1 MVALLAVLLFLRLG
15 FWQLERREQRVSRNA
30 AIAAAAELPV
40 LELDSGTVRAIHQN
54 PARFVNQRVRVRGTY
69 DPAGEVVLRG
79 RAQGGRPG
87 VHLVTPLQ
95 IGTGGSTVLVN
106 RGWVPSPDA
115 LSVDAEAAAEPGVR
129 QVEGVLLAVPS
140 GVEEALVQG
149 TARRLNLQS
158 IRRTSGASVLPLYVQ
173 QLGPPANPP
182 MERIPQPALDEG
194 PHLSYAVQWFCF
206 ALVTLVGFLI
216 VIRRRAG

>member
-1 MVALLAVLLFLRLG
+1 M
-15 FWQLERREQRVSRNA
+15 ERREQRANRNA

-40 LELDSGTVRAIHQN
+40 LELDSGTVRAILQD
-54 PARFVNQRVRVRGTY
+54 PARFVNRRVRVRGAY
-69 DPAGEVVLRG
+69 GPAGEVVLRG
-79 RAQGGRPG
+79 RSQGGRPG
-87 VHLVTPLQ
+87 VHLVTPLR

-106 RGWVPSPDA
+106 RGWIPSPDA
-115 LSVDAEAAAEPGVR
+115 LSVDAAAAAELGVR
-129 QVEGVLLAVPS
+129 QVEGVLLAIPS
-140 GVEEALVQG
+140 GVEEPLVRG

-173 QLGPPANPP
+173 QLKPPASPP
-182 MERIPQPALDEG
+182 MERIPPPVLDEG
-194 PHLSYAVQWFCF
+194 PHLSYAVQWFGF